1 MFEKIRK
8 DKELLIDDIR
18 RVFLWKID
26 RIFEISDKLIVKLN
40 NLAKADNITIDS
52 PNIKKNN
59 TRIDNVSMN
68 MISYGKCYFKIFKT

>member
-52 PNIKKNN
+52 PNIKK
-59 TRIDNVSMN
+59 TIQELTM
-68 MISYGKCYFKIFKT
+68 CP